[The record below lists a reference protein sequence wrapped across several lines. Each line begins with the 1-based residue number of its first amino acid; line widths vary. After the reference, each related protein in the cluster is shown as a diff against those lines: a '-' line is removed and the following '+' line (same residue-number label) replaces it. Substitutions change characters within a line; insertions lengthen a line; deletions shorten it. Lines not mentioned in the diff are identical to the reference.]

1 MAHKRRKEM
10 ANKMK
15 RAFTLIE
22 LIIVVVIIGILALVA
37 IPRYFANIEKAR
49 KAEAYSTMRSIR
61 EAILGYYA
69 ANSAYPGGTFPI
81 TVTIDGDAV
90 MVVAEPGS
98 NNFTFTYA
106 GTTNVT
112 ATHKASG
119 GSCDYNMTVST
130 GAVSAS
136 AGCTS

>member
-1 MAHKRRKEM
+1 MKKR
-10 ANKMK
+10 MK

-49 KAEAYSTMRSIR
+49 KAEAYSTMRAIR

-69 ANSAYPGGTFPI
+69 ANAVYPSGFPI

-90 MVVAEPGS
+90 MVVAQPGS
-98 NNFTFTYA
+98 NNFTYSY
-106 GTTNVT
+106 T
-112 ATHKASG
+112 ATTTVSAAPG
-119 GSCDYNMTVST
+119 PGACTYTMNVST
-130 GAVSAS
+130 GVTLATGTGCSA
-136 AGCTS
+136 

>member
-1 MAHKRRKEM
+1 MQK
-10 ANKMK
+10 NTK

-61 EAILGYYA
+61 EAVLGYYA
-69 ANSAYPGGTFPI
+69 ANALYPSGFPI

-90 MVVAEPGS
+90 MVVAQPIS
-98 NNFTFTYA
+98 NSFTYTYNASSVVNAAARA
-106 GTTNVT
+106 GACTYGMN
-112 ATHKASG
+112 
-119 GSCDYNMTVST
+119 VST
-130 GAVSAS
+130 GATNASGTGCSA
-136 AGCTS
+136 